1 MLTSL
6 TLSVCC
12 KMLKIS
18 LKRSIFFQFLTNFVV
33 VTKWSRAM
41 MPNPFKRTLWQKT
54 QRCWSEEFVCFL
66 RTNSVEI
73 LLFSCF
79 LTFYRS
85 GGIWQANTLH
95 RRAAFVWTQTTEKEP
110 RLGGL
115 QNFYVFVL
123 LFLLYE
129 NWNITNN
136 PGRTSFGKV
145 SPSYCSYFLL
155 LSETKSSQTTEQEP
169 RFRGSNPPELPHQ
182 YE

>member
-18 LKRSIFFQFLTNFVV
+18 LKRSIFFQFLTNSVV

-66 RTNSVEI
+66 WTNSVVFVTFSPFTEAVGFDKLI
-73 LLFSCF
+73 LY
-79 LTFYRS
+79 T
-85 GGIWQANTLH
+85 G
-95 RRAAFVWTQTTEKEP
+95 AAFVWTQTTEKEP

-136 PGRTSFGKV
+136 PEGARLGATSID
-145 SPSYCSYFLL
+145 
-155 LSETKSSQTTEQEP
+155 
-169 RFRGSNPPELPHQ
+169 LPKEVLTIKKQ
-182 YE
+182 FDQRN